1 MRIVELFNPRWMT
14 MNLQAAH
21 KWEAIQELAGV
32 LFEAGRVSS
41 LEEYMLAL
49 SRLARP
55 LVHESLRSGRSAV

>member
-1 MRIVELFNPRWMT
+1 MT